1 MFGIFELMA
10 TVNNCNIPDDL
21 MYWVEKHV
29 WVRPE
34 ADGTVTVGITDV
46 AQHLSRK
53 LVAATIKK
61 TAKPIEKGKSIATLE
76 SGKWVGPVANPVSGT
91 IVNGNDAVAADPTLI
106 NSDPY
111 GAGWIA
117 RMQPSNWDADKA
129 ALVTGA
135 EGIAAYQAF
144 LDKEGIKCE

>member
-1 MFGIFELMA
+1 MA
-10 TVNNCNIPDDL
+10 TANNCNLPEDL

-46 AQHLSRK
+46 AQFLARK
-53 LVAATIKK
+53 LVAATLKK
-61 TAKPIEKGKSIATLE
+61 TTKPIEKGKSIATLE
-76 SGKWVGPVANPVSGT
+76 SGKWVGPVAAPLSGT
-91 IVNGNDAVAADPTLI
+91 IVEANDAVAANPTLI

-117 RMQPSNWDADKA
+117 RMAPTNWQADQA

-135 EGIAAYQAF
+135 DGIAAYQAF
-144 LDKEGIKCE
+144 LDKEGIRCE